1 MISCTSLRFFATI
14 IALSLIN
21 STSAAVVTVYGVDAP
36 RPARVTTRDLPQ
48 PSVEWAGTQTAS
60 AIGPGE
66 SGRTKYEVKYIQSR
80 VVLHHAGGQQVT
92 FVSEPMTATYTHE
105 QGGNIVIQKGDPWVQ
120 TIGTG
125 GTIDQIGLNVEC
137 TLDDKH
143 QSGVCA
149 GEQLHPVLT
158 EILVRSE

>member
-1 MISCTSLRFFATI
+1 MLTVLF
-14 IALSLIN
+14 LLG
-21 STSAAVVTVYGVDAP
+21 AAVVTVYGVDAP

-92 FVSEPMTATYTHE
+92 FVSEPMTATCKTCQFFVCRLYSLLCHFNNFIKTPTS
-105 QGGNIVIQKGDPWVQ
+105 K
-120 TIGTG
+120 
-125 GTIDQIGLNVEC
+125 VE
-137 TLDDKH
+137 TLLYRREIH
-143 QSGVCA
+143 GYRPSGQA
-149 GEQLHPVLT
+149 VLL
-158 EILVRSE
+158 IRSG